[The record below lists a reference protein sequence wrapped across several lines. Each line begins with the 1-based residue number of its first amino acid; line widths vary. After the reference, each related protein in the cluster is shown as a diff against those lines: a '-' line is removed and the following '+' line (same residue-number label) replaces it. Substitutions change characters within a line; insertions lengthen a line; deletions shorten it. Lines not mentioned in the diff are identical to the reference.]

1 MSLFLFGK
9 HGSILLIGKAIVFY
23 KEKEA
28 GDGENEKA
36 ITHWNRRY
44 NCLQRDG
51 GRTEPGTASGGNRE
65 FRSGGAKSLRNRGFA
80 ALQH

>member
-28 GDGENEKA
+28 GDGEYEKT
-36 ITHWNRRY
+36 ITDWNGGDD
-44 NCLQRDG
+44 CLQGDG
-51 GRTEPGTASGGNRE
+51 RRTEPGASGGGNRE
-65 FRSGGAKSLRNRGFA
+65 FCSGGAKSL
-80 ALQH
+80 